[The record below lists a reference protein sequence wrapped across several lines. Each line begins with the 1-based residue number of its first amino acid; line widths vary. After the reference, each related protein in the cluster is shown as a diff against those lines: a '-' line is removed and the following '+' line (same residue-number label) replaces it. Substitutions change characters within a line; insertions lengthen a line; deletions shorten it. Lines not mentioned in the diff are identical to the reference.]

1 MKNQTCEI
9 RCAIE
14 IRSDDTRS
22 GPGRLTGT
30 LITEGEQASDRREV
44 FMPGALQWPSEGIV
58 LRRQHN
64 RDSPITMIQPRREG
78 NKIIVDENLPDTQ
91 AGRDTAVEIRAG
103 LFRGLSVE
111 FVSQR
116 EKFQGGLRR
125 IGGALLKGAG
135 LVDTPS
141 YTSAVVSVR
150 NKGAG
155 RRVPWL

>member
-1 MKNQTCEI
+1 MKEACEF

-14 IRSDDTRS
+14 LRADDTRS

-44 FMPGALQWPSEGIV
+44 FLPGALSWPSEGIV

-103 LFRGLSVE
+103 LFKGLSVE
-111 FVSQR
+111 FVSKH
-116 EKFQGGLRR
+116 EKFTGGLRR

-141 YTSAVVSVR
+141 YSSALVSVR
-150 NKGAG
+150 HKGAG
-155 RRVPWL
+155 RMVPWL

>member
-1 MKNQTCEI
+1 MDEI
-9 RCAIE
+9 RCSLELRADA
-14 IRSDDTRS
+14 SLA
-22 GPGRLTGT
+22 GPGRLVGT

-44 FMPGALQWPSEGIV
+44 FAVGALTWPTEGIV
-58 LRRQHN
+58 LRRQHA
-64 RDSPITMIQPRREG
+64 RDKPIAMIQPRREG
-78 NKIIVDENLPDTQ
+78 NRIVVDEPLPDTT

-103 LFRGLSVE
+103 MFRGLSVE

-150 NKGAG
+150 HKGAG

>member
-1 MKNQTCEI
+1 MDEV
-9 RCAIE
+9 RCSIE
-14 IRSDDTRS
+14 LRADSTRS

-30 LITEGEQASDRREV
+30 LIVEGEQASDRREV
-44 FMPGALQWPSEGIV
+44 FSSGALQWPPDGIV
-58 LRRQHN
+58 LRRQHA
-64 RDSPITMIQPRREG
+64 RDKPITMIQPRREG

-91 AGRDTAVEIRAG
+91 SGRDAAAEIRSG

-116 EKFQGGLRR
+116 EKFTGGVRR
-125 IGGALLKGAG
+125 IGSALLKGAG

-141 YTSAVVSVR
+141 YSSALVSVR
-150 NKGAG
+150 HKGAG